1 MEKQQQQQLIYELA
15 KIIFHDFFL
24 VFFKNKIEFFYW
36 DKEMLLKHCSS
47 IKRKQDIFCEKNRG
61 FVDLEFMKMCH
72 EQVKIDMT
80 PKYRDT
86 KAQNFFN

>member
-1 MEKQQQQQLIYELA
+1 MK
-15 KIIFHDFFL
+15 
-24 VFFKNKIEFFYW
+24 
-36 DKEMLLKHCSS
+36 
-47 IKRKQDIFCEKNRG
+47 KNRG

-86 KAQNFFN
+86 KAQIIFLSFIHILRFQTKNIILQTKCIKRILIFASNDIGNETAVLLMKSVL